1 MSFEQNRVRIVVGD
15 DHPVYR
21 DGIVAALTGSGRV
34 EVVATVGDGRA
45 ALEAI
50 REHLPAVALLDYR
63 MPKLDGLQVVH
74 AVIRDELPTR
84 ILLLSA
90 STESDVVYQAIQE
103 GAAGYLSKE
112 SNRNDVVA
120 AVMACARGESVLPPD
135 LVTGLTSEVR
145 ARARSDEPLLS
156 ARERDV
162 LRLIAQ
168 GMSVQDMAQELYL
181 APTTIK
187 THLRRLYEKLG
198 VSDRGE
204 AVAKAMRSQLLE

>member
-1 MSFEQNRVRIVVGD
+1 
-15 DHPVYR
+15 
-21 DGIVAALTGSGRV
+21 
-34 EVVATVGDGRA
+34 
-45 ALEAI
+45 
-50 REHLPAVALLDYR
+50 
-63 MPKLDGLQVVH
+63 
-74 AVIRDELPTR
+74 
-84 ILLLSA
+84 
-90 STESDVVYQAIQE
+90 
-103 GAAGYLSKE
+103 
-112 SNRNDVVA
+112 
-120 AVMACARGESVLPPD
+120 MACAKGESVLPPD
-135 LVTGLTSEVR
+135 LVTGLASEVH